1 MADPGPLF
9 AVGSSVGSLPS
20 RVGFELQD
28 LARQEQLDLT
38 FHSHHQST
46 LAGCSFFFFLGGSL
60 DCCLLPLTIPPVS
73 LFFFFLFSSSSS
85 LATSPS
91 PFATDLLP
99 RSLACVSEAESILS
113 LCAHFTNIAPE
124 PNTHTRTRLLDK
136 LESFLPSVDFS
147 VITLAS
153 PAFETRSLG
162 ASTTDGTLHQADN
175 TSALPPHTDP
185 AFAPS
190 L

>member
-1 MADPGPLF
+1 MQPATQHRVRAVVVGTKSCRWLAALCHQEGPGCRGLQWVLARISGIDSLVPSRPMADPGPLF

-46 LAGCSFFFFLGGSL
+46 PAGCSFFFLGGSL

-73 LFFFFLFSSSSS
+73 LFFFFSSSSS

-99 RSLACVSEAESILS
+99 VRW
-113 LCAHFTNIAPE
+113 
-124 PNTHTRTRLLDK
+124 
-136 LESFLPSVDFS
+136 
-147 VITLAS
+147 LAS
-153 PAFETRSLG
+153 RRQSQSCRCART
-162 ASTTDGTLHQADN
+162 
-175 TSALPPHTDP
+175 
-185 AFAPS
+185 
-190 L
+190 